1 LILEFFLANI
11 ICTIGT
17 LLQIHSV
24 IKDRNRLGGYGFW
37 GSFLTLV
44 ALWFMFF
51 GFHKIGDETNAWIL
65 LITITYWVLVVVFTV
80 KTWWK
85 KHE

>member
-1 LILEFFLANI
+1 MIWEFFIANI
-11 ICTIGT
+11 ICTVGT

-37 GSFLTLV
+37 GSFLTMV
-44 ALWFMFF
+44 ALIFFFF
-51 GFHKIGDETNAWIL
+51 GYFEIGDYVNPWIT
-65 LITITYWVLVVVFTV
+65 LITIIYWVLVVLFTV